1 MTQNATQFV
10 DMDGVFDQT
19 DAIKFDASVVNDV
32 EVDISQLRHDVES
45 SHDAIG
51 VNGNSGG
58 YVDLKDISDVDDDD
72 DDDAYFM
79 RHGRRGLAL
88 IFNHYKFDLGLGLD
102 PRTGTRLDRE
112 SLRSSLY
119 LLGFDVQ
126 VRSISRL
133 AILACNYKT
142 T

>member
-32 EVDISQLRHDVES
+32 EVDISQLRHDVDS
-45 SHDAIG
+45 SYDAIG
-51 VNGNSGG
+51 INGNSGG
-58 YVDLKDISDVDDDD
+58 YVDLKDISGDDD

-133 AILACNYKT
+133 ATLACND
-142 T
+142 

>member
-32 EVDISQLRHDVES
+32 EVDISQLRRDVDS
-45 SHDAIG
+45 SYDAIG
-51 VNGNSGG
+51 VNGISGG

-133 AILACNYKT
+133 AILACND
-142 T
+142 